1 MNCKRVREI
10 IFLYADNELGDDLLV
25 SVQEH
30 VVLCPQCAREV
41 DYTRRML
48 TVVRK
53 RCTRTRAPEGLRKKI
68 LTSLRHP
75 EVEWET

>member
-1 MNCKRVREI
+1 MNCSRVKEV
-10 IFLYADNELGDDLLV
+10 IFLYADNELGGELLV

-30 VVLCPQCAREV
+30 VVVCPQCARQL
-41 DYTRRML
+41 DYTRRLL

-53 RCTRTRAPEGLRKKI
+53 RCTRTRAPESLRKRI

-75 EVEWET
+75 EVEWEG